1 MTGVQTCAL
10 PIYGAL
16 TGVNLGETVRMADTG
31 LNIIASGGIKSL
43 GDLADLQARGVYGAV
58 LGRAIYTGDLDFA
71 RAVKEF
77 A

>member
-1 MTGVQTCAL
+1 
-10 PIYGAL
+10 
-16 TGVNLGETVRMADTG
+16 MADTG

>member
-1 MTGVQTCAL
+1 MFTDVSRD
-10 PIYGAL
+10 GAL

-43 GDLADLQARGVYGAV
+43 SDLADLQARGVYGAV